1 MTERERLIKLL
12 DERIAIQECSF
23 SPDKP
28 LTTDS
33 LADYLL
39 AHGVI
44 VPPCKVGDTVYK
56 VMDLEYTCAQM
67 LESKILRM
75 EIQDGIRFYSKTVKH
90 YRYNY
95 IWFDCTDLGKTVFLT
110 REEAEAALA
119 ERHKSK

>member
-28 LTTDS
+28 LTTDQ

-39 AHGVI
+39 DHGII
-44 VPPCKVGDTVYK
+44 VPPCKVGDTVYYMYK
-56 VMDLEYTCAQM
+56 GGGRVYEGAVTSFIYVSDTKSFVIHC
-67 LESKILRM
+67 
-75 EIQDGIRFYSKTVKH
+75 DGCH
-90 YRYNY
+90 
-95 IWFDCTDLGKTVFLT
+95 GKYGQYVFLT

-119 ERHKSK
+119 ERRNA